1 MEKIHKI
8 SLRKY
13 LENENEYERKK
24 FNSRGIIATTPQ
36 KDSKKALTC
45 LENML
50 DQVEGDVAFEAE
62 IHSTKEYFFFTKYFA
77 TAEAYKFMKYQ

>member
-13 LENENEYERKK
+13 LRNESTRKK
-24 FNSRGIIATTPQ
+24 LVSVGMITTPTQ
-36 KDSKKALTC
+36 KDSGKALDC

-50 DQVEGDVAFEAE
+50 ENVDGDVAFDTE
-62 IHSTKEYFFFTKYFA
+62 IHSTKKYFFFTKYFA
-77 TAEAYKFMKYQ
+77 TAEAYRFAKPY